1 MDAPLAQRTSSL
13 YVGDLPVE
21 MNNPEEVL
29 GRLFGSV
36 GPVASIRVCR
46 DMNTQR
52 SLGYAYV
59 NFQNPAD
66 AEKAIESFNYTDII
80 PGHSIRIMPS
90 MRDPILRRAGIN
102 NLYVKIADRS
112 LTARDLRDIFSRYGK
127 ILSTKVTCDTN
138 GKSLGYGFVQFETA
152 EGAKTAL
159 EKSVESLG
167 EAIIAVAPF
176 VRKAERLAQEEK
188 KFVNVYVKNIKPGTT
203 EDEIR
208 GEFNKFGEL
217 KSLFLSGHPQHQTM
231 FCILSFLTHDAAVAA
246 IEAMHNS
253 VSSPILLPDSKLFVC
268 RALKKRD
275 RQEIAQSSQ
284 TLYQSQGR
292 NLYIKHLDESVT
304 REKLEE
310 LFSPFGKIVSC
321 VLMKD
326 ASGVSREFGFVCF
339 EAKEIADTALREM
352 NGKTV
357 FGKPLYVSY
366 AEQKDMRSR
375 ILHEKI
381 QRMIRQQ
388 HQRTT
393 MPMTIL
399 SKPWTRNY
407 PANSVFRPP
416 FMQPFHARRQPPHP
430 PPPMFM
436 TSSMQ
441 TPPPPPPPVPSQL
454 MNHGTNRTYYTQPH
468 FPVPPL
474 PPPPPPPP
482 PIHSAQQVWQG
493 ANGEALRESH
503 LSNLSPEEKRNILGE
518 RLFSKVM
525 EIQPNQAA
533 KITGMLLEMETA
545 EILEILNTSSLLTA
559 KVEEAIVVLRQ
570 HTNRV

>member
-1 MDAPLAQRTSSL
+1 MDAPLSQRTSSL
-13 YVGDLPVE
+13 YVGDLPIE
-21 MNNPEEVL
+21 MSNPEEVL

-66 AEKAIESFNYTDII
+66 TEKAIESFNYTDII
-80 PGHSIRIMPS
+80 PGHPVRIMPS
-90 MRDPILRRAGIN
+90 MRDPILRRTGIN

-127 ILSTKVTCDTN
+127 VLSTKVARDAN
-138 GKSLGYGFVQFETA
+138 GKSLGYGFVQFESA
-152 EGAKTAL
+152 EGAKAAL
-159 EKSVESLG
+159 EKSSEDLAEALTAVE
-167 EAIIAVAPF
+167 PF

-188 KFVNVYVKNIKPGTT
+188 KFVNVYVKNIKSGTT
-203 EDEIR
+203 EDDVR
-208 GEFNKFGEL
+208 REFNKFGEI

-231 FCILSFLTHDAAVAA
+231 FGIISFLTHDSAVTA
-246 IEAMHNS
+246 IEALHDS
-253 VSSPILLPDSKLFVC
+253 VGGPIVAPDSKLFVC
-268 RALKKRD
+268 RAFKKRD
-275 RQEIAQSSQ
+275 RQQIAQSSQ

-339 EAKEIADTALREM
+339 EMKENADTALREM

-357 FGKPLYVSY
+357 FGKPLYVSC
-366 AEQKDMRSR
+366 AEQKDTRSL

-381 QRMIRQQ
+381 QRILRHQ
-388 HQRTT
+388 HQRNTV
-393 MPMTIL
+393 PVTIL

-416 FMQPFHARRQPPHP
+416 FMPPFHARRQPPHP
-430 PPPMFM
+430 PPSMFM
-436 TSSMQ
+436 TSTMP
-441 TPPPPPPPVPSQL
+441 TPTPSQL
-454 MNHGTNRTYYTQPH
+454 MNHGTNRTYYTQRH
-468 FPVPPL
+468 FSV
-474 PPPPPPPP
+474 PPPPPAPM
-482 PIHSAQQVWQG
+482 HSVQVPWQG
-493 ANGEALRESH
+493 ANGGNLRASH
-503 LSNLSPEEKRNILGE
+503 LSILSPEEKRNVLGE

-533 KITGMLLEMETA
+533 KITGMLLEMETT

-570 HTNRV
+570 HAKRS